1 MKLPSDQIRL
11 LSTYKDNSYKM
22 YKEILALLISCK
34 HLFIINPYIF
44 RDYDCNMKSH
54 KILNSCRYGS
64 VARPRVTKACVSLK
78 LLMAICCTSLLIL
91 ILMSSQMSVGQE
103 DPSLLQTPNFSSSI
117 FFTGKALEFA
127 YEKPSVG
134 IYTVS
139 AVADKSTNNEGPC
152 KSTNTTSI
160 ESQAPATDYATTGT
174 LLAAV
179 IPLVSDEYLQQLPF
193 SELDSSQVSQII
205 VKVPAE
211 KAGLILSKIPV
222 EKREEILSKI
232 PAEKRQEIVN
242 NLIK

>member
-1 MKLPSDQIRL
+1 
-11 LSTYKDNSYKM
+11 
-22 YKEILALLISCK
+22 
-34 HLFIINPYIF
+34 
-44 RDYDCNMKSH
+44 
-54 KILNSCRYGS
+54 
-64 VARPRVTKACVSLK
+64 
-78 LLMAICCTSLLIL
+78 
-91 ILMSSQMSVGQE
+91 MSSQMSAGQE
-103 DPSLLQTPNFSSSI
+103 DPTLLQTPNFSSSI

-139 AVADKSTNNEGPC
+139 AVADNSTNNEGPC
-152 KSTNTTSI
+152 KSTNTTSM
-160 ESQAPATDYATTGT
+160 ESQAPAPNIATTST
-174 LLAAV
+174 LLTAV

-205 VKVPAE
+205 VKIPAE
-211 KAGLILSKIPV
+211 KGGLILSKIPA